1 MKMDF
6 LPKGF
11 RAEKANGYCEIHGAF
26 EDVATYLGDVLVGK
40 PHCPVCA
47 QIAEDKKQ
55 AEIAAE
61 CARVDAERERRKI
74 EAILDKSAIPQR
86 YRARTFEAFITDGHA
101 GKENAL
107 RYAKAFA
114 DNFDENRKLGR
125 GLIFA
130 GFVGTGKT
138 HLACAILQ
146 AVADKAAGVYTT
158 AHDMGQKVA
167 DSWGVKE
174 AGKTTAEVK
183 KVFTSCP
190 VLVIDEVGKPDRKQ
204 VTNEVLSEV
213 IFARYDA
220 LLPTIFITN
229 LEAKDLKTVF
239 EEPELDRL
247 RETCKCIELKW
258 ESHRSQKE
266 VF

>member
-107 RYAKAFA
+107 RFAKAFA

-174 AGKTTAEVK
+174 AGKTTTDVK

>member
-1 MKMDF
+1 MKMNF
-6 LPKGF
+6 LPQGF
-11 RAEKANGYCEIHGAF
+11 RTEETTGHCELHGEF
-26 EDVATYLGDVLVGK
+26 TDIATYLGDVLVGK
-40 PHCPVCA
+40 PQCPVCA
-47 QIAEDKKQ
+47 QLAEAQKQ

-86 YRARTFEAFITDGHA
+86 YRSRTFEAFITDGHA

-114 DNFDENRKLGR
+114 DNFDENRKFGK

-146 AVADKAAGVYTT
+146 AVSDKAAGVYTT

-174 AGKTTAEVK
+174 QGKTTADVK
-183 KVFTSCP
+183 KVFKTCP
-190 VLVIDEVGKPDRKQ
+190 LLVVDEVGKPDRKQ

-229 LEAKDLKTVF
+229 VEAKDLKTVL
-239 EEPELDRL
+239 EAPELDRL

-258 ESHRSQKE
+258 ESHRSKE
-266 VF
+266 IF

>member
-107 RYAKAFA
+107 RFAKAFA